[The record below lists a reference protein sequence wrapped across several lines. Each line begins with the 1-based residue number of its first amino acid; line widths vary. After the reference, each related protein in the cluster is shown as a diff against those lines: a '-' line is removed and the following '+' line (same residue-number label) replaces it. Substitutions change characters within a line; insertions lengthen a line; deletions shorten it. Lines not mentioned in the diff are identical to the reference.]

1 MLLSVGEM
9 ERDCLLAHGSLQLLK
24 ERMFNCSDKFYI
36 WIDKK
41 TGLVAPVNPEK
52 DIYKSLYSDNT
63 TNFCKLQIPY
73 STHLL
78 IQELK
83 ACCIQ
88 MRLET

>member
-1 MLLSVGEM
+1 
-9 ERDCLLAHGSLQLLK
+9 
-24 ERMFNCSDKFYI
+24 MFNCSDKFYV

-52 DIYKSLYSDNT
+52 GIYKSLYSDNT
-63 TNFCKLQIPY
+63 TDFCKVQIPY

-78 IQELK
+78 IQELR

-88 MRLET
+88 MRLEV

>member
-1 MLLSVGEM
+1 M
-9 ERDCLLAHGSLQLLK
+9 LLK
-24 ERMFNCSDKFYI
+24 ERMFNCSDKFYV

-41 TGLVAPVNPEK
+41 TGTTAPVNPEK
-52 DIYKSLYSDNT
+52 GIYKSLYSDNT
-63 TNFCKLQIPY
+63 TDFCKIQIPY

-88 MRLET
+88 MRLEV